1 MANSVETSR
10 SSLALRAESV
20 GLLAVALFFTGWMY
34 RWHYYTFFQVEP
46 TSLGLSVESTFIAAY
61 AVLFAGPWAAPR
73 DLPAPAARQHGDLRQ
88 WLAAQRREPPSTERQ
103 PDLETHFNPCPRIW
117 GRPAPPCWGSSAWRP

>member
-10 SSLALRAESV
+10 SPLALLAESV

-61 AVLFAGPWAAPR
+61 AVLFGGPWAEPQGSACTCR
-73 DLPAPAARQHGDLRQ
+73 AAAR
-88 WLAAQRREPPSTERQ
+88 
-103 PDLETHFNPCPRIW
+103 
-117 GRPAPPCWGSSAWRP
+117 RPVPMA